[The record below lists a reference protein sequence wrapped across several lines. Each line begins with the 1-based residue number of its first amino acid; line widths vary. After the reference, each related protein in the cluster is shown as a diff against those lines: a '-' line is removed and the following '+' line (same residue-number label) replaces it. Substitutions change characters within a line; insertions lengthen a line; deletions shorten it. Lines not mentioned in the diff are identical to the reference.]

1 MLIDQYNQ
9 VKRNV
14 EEACRRAGRDP
25 REVTIIAVSKTK
37 PLSMI
42 EELRKEK
49 VMDFGENKVQ
59 ELKEK
64 YEQISWPVRWHLIG
78 HLQTNKV
85 KYIVDKVALIHSVD
99 SVKLAKQ
106 IDKEAAKRDIKEV
119 PILIQVNFAEE
130 DTKFGFNAS
139 EVMEMVEEISTLPH
153 VKIKGLMQIA
163 PFVENPEEN
172 RVYFAAMKQLSVD
185 IKEKNFDNVDMTILS
200 MGMTNDYEIAVEEGS
215 TMVRVGTGIF
225 GERNYNIYRRK
236 KMKGTVDKL
245 LNFMKLTEDEEY
257 DEEYDDEEEEDEKP
271 EKFSLF
277 KKKESVKDETE
288 VVSQPLE
295 QTREMK
301 KRRFSSTTGG
311 SKVVSMNGRGVEVYV
326 IKPQDFA
333 EAQTAADLL
342 REGRTVVIN
351 LEGVELTVAQRS
363 IDFIGGATYAINGSL
378 QAVSSNIFI
387 AAPDSIEVS
396 GDLKNEIMNEN
407 IISPQ
412 LK

>member
-1 MLIDQYNQ
+1 
-9 VKRNV
+9 
-14 EEACRRAGRDP
+14 
-25 REVTIIAVSKTK
+25 
-37 PLSMI
+37 
-42 EELRKEK
+42 
-49 VMDFGENKVQ
+49 
-59 ELKEK
+59 
-64 YEQISWPVRWHLIG
+64 
-78 HLQTNKV
+78 
-85 KYIVDKVALIHSVD
+85 
-99 SVKLAKQ
+99 
-106 IDKEAAKRDIKEV
+106 
-119 PILIQVNFAEE
+119 
-130 DTKFGFNAS
+130 
-139 EVMEMVEEISTLPH
+139 
-153 VKIKGLMQIA
+153 
-163 PFVENPEEN
+163 
-172 RVYFAAMKQLSVD
+172 
-185 IKEKNFDNVDMTILS
+185 
-200 MGMTNDYEIAVEEGS
+200 
-215 TMVRVGTGIF
+215 
-225 GERNYNIYRRK
+225 
-236 KMKGTVDKL
+236 MKGTVDKL

-257 DEEYDDEEEEDEKP
+257 DEEYEEYDDEEEEDEKP

-363 IDFIGGATYAINGSL
+363 IDFVGGATYAINGSL

>member
-1 MLIDQYNQ
+1 
-9 VKRNV
+9 
-14 EEACRRAGRDP
+14 
-25 REVTIIAVSKTK
+25 
-37 PLSMI
+37 
-42 EELRKEK
+42 
-49 VMDFGENKVQ
+49 
-59 ELKEK
+59 
-64 YEQISWPVRWHLIG
+64 
-78 HLQTNKV
+78 
-85 KYIVDKVALIHSVD
+85 
-99 SVKLAKQ
+99 
-106 IDKEAAKRDIKEV
+106 
-119 PILIQVNFAEE
+119 
-130 DTKFGFNAS
+130 
-139 EVMEMVEEISTLPH
+139 
-153 VKIKGLMQIA
+153 
-163 PFVENPEEN
+163 
-172 RVYFAAMKQLSVD
+172 
-185 IKEKNFDNVDMTILS
+185 
-200 MGMTNDYEIAVEEGS
+200 
-215 TMVRVGTGIF
+215 
-225 GERNYNIYRRK
+225 
-236 KMKGTVDKL
+236 MKGTVDKL

-257 DEEYDDEEEEDEKP
+257 DEEYEEYDDEEEEDEKP